1 MARQNLKRKFRENHS
16 VGDTTTFQE
25 EQPKVCQVE
34 IEVDY
39 FTEYT
44 SEEDSQEDIPPK
56 GAAGSTLGGKKSS
69 MSATGSNQGST
80 NDLQK
85 LVKEKKK
92 KDTLRIFE
100 KKMTQKFKTLNTS

>member
-1 MARQNLKRKFRENHS
+1 
-16 VGDTTTFQE
+16 
-25 EQPKVCQVE
+25 
-34 IEVDY
+34 
-39 FTEYT
+39 
-44 SEEDSQEDIPPK
+44 
-56 GAAGSTLGGKKSS
+56 

-85 LVKEKKK
+85 LIKEKKK